1 MHLLTLTYFYFFD
14 QTTYSVCS
22 CPQRCQIGKERME
35 EEKEEEDQ
43 VTREVDYV
51 MEEEKGVENEWKEK
65 DGLIRT

>member
-1 MHLLTLTYFYFFD
+1 
-14 QTTYSVCS
+14 
-22 CPQRCQIGKERME
+22 ME